1 MMHICKLSNSLLV
14 IKIKLNNFSNNLMIY
29 MYKHNNR

>member
-1 MMHICKLSNSLLV
+1 MHICKLSNSLLV
-14 IKIKLNNFSNNLMIY
+14 IKINLNNFSNNLMIY